1 MPICNPSDLPG
12 MLPRRARLMG
22 FDVGAKTIGLAVSDP
37 GLTLAS
43 PIETIRRTRWS
54 QDAARIRDL
63 VAYWGVGGFV
73 VGLALNMDG
82 SEGPSAQRCRAF
94 ARSLLELAD
103 LPLVLQDERLSSH
116 EAAEAMRAAGASRGR
131 REAGIDSAAAA
142 VILQDLVDWLAR
154 RKREGDGQLA

>member
-43 PIETIRRTRWS
+43 PIETIRRTRWAA
-54 QDAARIRDL
+54 DAERIRQL

-73 VGLALNMDG
+73 VGIAFNMDG
-82 SEGPSAQRCRAF
+82 SEGPSAQRCRC
-94 ARSLLELAD
+94 LLYTSDAAD
-103 LPLVLQDERLSSH
+103 E
-116 EAAEAMRAAGASRGR
+116 
-131 REAGIDSAAAA
+131 
-142 VILQDLVDWLAR
+142 
-154 RKREGDGQLA
+154 